1 MGHSHLIICVVT
13 KQGVRILLFITQ
25 GEGGQVAEGS
35 GGKTVSMR
43 AGLWPQEGLS
53 RRMESSL
60 IQRMERNRLGRG
72 RHILGRRKHKEDV
85 SGQKSC
91 LLETESKYY

>member
-1 MGHSHLIICVVT
+1 M
-13 KQGVRILLFITQ
+13 
-25 GEGGQVAEGS
+25 AEGS

-72 RHILGRRKHKEDV
+72 RHILLRKEVTVILQVFTERVGFIDF
-85 SGQKSC
+85 
-91 LLETESKYY
+91 LLFLQ